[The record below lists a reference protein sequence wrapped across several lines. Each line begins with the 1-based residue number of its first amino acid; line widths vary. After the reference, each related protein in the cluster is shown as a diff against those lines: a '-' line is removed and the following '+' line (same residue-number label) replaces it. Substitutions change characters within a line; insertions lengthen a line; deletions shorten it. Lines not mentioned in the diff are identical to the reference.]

1 MKIIRK
7 DMEGA
12 LFSFLGPNTPDW
24 TNNYYGTGTPAPFYA
39 NWQYQGQTAG
49 PRWYQQDTIDIAGIT
64 NAQELA
70 LLPAFIE
77 CQQSPIY
84 RAGGTAATEPDN
96 YAFEM
101 VMITTVPF
109 DVPNFINGQ
118 IGDFLPMRTP
128 TIFGRGAVATI
139 ETLSAGQ
146 CLFGRTR
153 YLQND
158 IETFDRNAIVK
169 GESFWGHLEPTMA
182 DELYVTRIVGWM
194 GALNVGAILTIPDIQ
209 LSIHT
214 DTTELPELQQ
224 IMELRRTY
232 LTQQDI
238 I

>member
-1 MKIIRK
+1 VKIIRK
-7 DMEGA
+7 DLEGA
-12 LFSFLGPNTPDW
+12 LFSFLGPSTPDW
-24 TNNYYGTGTPAPFYA
+24 TNNYDGTGNPAPYYA
-39 NWQYQGQTAG
+39 DWTYVGQTAG
-49 PRWYQQDTIDIAGIT
+49 PRWYQQDTIDISGVT
-64 NAQELA
+64 SLQEKA

-96 YAFEM
+96 YAFEL
-101 VMITTVPF
+101 VMITTIPF
-109 DVPNFINGQ
+109 DVDAYINGQ

-128 TIFGRGAVATI
+128 TIFGRTANPTI

-158 IETFDRNAIVK
+158 IETFERNAVVK

-194 GALNVGAILTIPDIQ
+194 GSLQVGAIFTLPDIQ
-209 LSIHT
+209 FCIHT
-214 DTTELPELQQ
+214 DTTELSELSQ
-224 IMELRRTY
+224 IMELRRSY
-232 LTQQDI
+232 LTQQNI
-238 I
+238 